1 MCGFLFPK
9 QPVVIH
15 SFELVEL
22 SPADEN
28 EETDHFSS
36 IELDGISPDAVP
48 KKREARP
55 IIGLIMD
62 ILDTVYKSTKSDPLK
77 RKGSQFT

>member
-1 MCGFLFPK
+1 MINSLEIAERF
-9 QPVVIH
+9 ID
-15 SFELVEL
+15 EL
-22 SPADEN
+22 SPTNDN
-28 EETDHFSS
+28 EENDNFPSL
-36 IELDGISPDAVP
+36 ELMSPDEVP

-62 ILDTVYKSTKSDPLK
+62 ILDTVYKSSNVK